1 MSLAKIVKRL
11 ALAGVSAGTTL
22 VIAACYGA
30 YQARQMSR
38 ADSPSRDV
46 RATRAGQPGQRR
58 ASPPMKMAVP
68 PSQEDGP
75 GADDCPCG
83 AEPARSSDDAASG
96 DTGGAATPARPARC
110 DCPAIAE

>member
-30 YQARQMSR
+30 YQARHMSR
-38 ADSPSRDV
+38 ADSPGRNV
-46 RATRAGQPGQRR
+46 TTRAGQPGQRR
-58 ASPPMKMAVP
+58 AGRPMKMAVP
-68 PSQEDGP
+68 PSQENEP

-83 AEPARSSDDAASG
+83 AEPARSGDDAAR
-96 DTGGAATPARPARC
+96 DTGGAATPERPARC